1 MKADF
6 NLAIGAAELAT
17 RPFETEAE
25 AGGDWQAE
33 LRDGCGGGGVLDV
46 EEIFGG
52 GEEVDAVADGA
63 PGHGIE
69 DEEASEGKHVL
80 VVVVLLADHAA
91 VYGNIDAR
99 GIQVA
104 SLKCED
110 VVRDLRDPQSDERG
124 HGVGEAGDDCVD
136 ILISERQT
144 EFSREMRGGV
154 NFKSGCAGASKIL
167 ALSGDESRSG
177 ADSDVRDRV
186 DYFIEEERS
195 AGFEFVLEAVDGEA
209 RVPAC
214 EFFGAKIGIRICK
227 RIALAERAI
236 ELVQSG
242 RAKRAVD
249 RGVPGHVRI
258 DLMLQ
263 REARAE
269 GVVGAIGENCICGTG
284 TCNWVA
290 EEKGVCVAPVVVA
303 SANGKQPTWRDLD

>member
-33 LRDGCGGGGVLDV
+33 LRDGCGGGGVFHV

-91 VYGNIDAR
+91 IHGNIDAR

-104 SLKCED
+104 ALKCED
-110 VVRDLRDPQSDERG
+110 VMRDLRDPQSDERG
-124 HGVGEAGDDCVD
+124 HGVGEASDDSVD
-136 ILISERQT
+136 ILVSERQT

-154 NFKSGCAGASKIL
+154 DFKSGRAGASQIL
-167 ALSGDESRSG
+167 ALAGDERGSG
-177 ADSDVRDRV
+177 ADSDVRNWV
-186 DYFIEEERS
+186 DDFVEEEC
-195 AGFEFVLEAVDGEA
+195 AACFEFVLEAVYGK
-209 RVPAC
+209 AC
-214 EFFGAKIGIRICK
+214 VATGEFFGAKIGIRVRQ
-227 RIALAERAI
+227 RIALAKRAI

-242 RAKRAVD
+242 RAKRAVN
-249 RGVPGHVRI
+249 RGVPRHIRV
-258 DLMLQ
+258 DLVLQ
-263 REARAE
+263 RKARAE
-269 GVVGAIGENCICGTG
+269 GVVGAIGEDCICGTG
-284 TCNWVA
+284 SRDWRS
-290 EEKGVCVAPVVVA
+290 EEHT
-303 SANGKQPTWRDLD
+303 SEL